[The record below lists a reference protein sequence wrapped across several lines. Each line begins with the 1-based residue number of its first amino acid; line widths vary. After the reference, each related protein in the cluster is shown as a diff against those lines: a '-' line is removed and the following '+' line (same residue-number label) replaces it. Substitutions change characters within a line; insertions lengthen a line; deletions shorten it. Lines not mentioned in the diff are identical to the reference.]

1 MTLRFTVLGY
11 EIARVTLDI
20 EHAGTPSL
28 TSVAEKGV
36 EGMSS
41 WWIQKMLKRRH

>member
-1 MTLRFTVLGY
+1 MVLRFTVLGY

-20 EHAGTPSL
+20 EHSDTPSL

-36 EGMSS
+36 EGLSA
-41 WWIQKMLKRRH
+41 WWVSKMLKRR